1 MILHFVFFQVLAWMQ
16 AKRARADDG
25 EGLYYDEKIEDRVN
39 PFWGPIT
46 ASLHRGMDR
55 TQRDAFLV
63 GGDRNGGGV
72 LDPAE
77 AWMKIWGVPFNFNSD
92 ANGRVLKL
100 NIGDVD
106 KAAAIAAV
114 VDMAIVGTIDF

>member
-1 MILHFVFFQVLAWMQ
+1 
-16 AKRARADDG
+16 
-25 EGLYYDEKIEDRVN
+25 
-39 PFWGPIT
+39 
-46 ASLHRGMDR
+46 
-55 TQRDAFLV
+55 
-63 GGDRNGGGV
+63 
-72 LDPAE
+72 
-77 AWMKIWGVPFNFNSD
+77 MKIWGVPFNFNSD